1 MRGLI
6 GAAQVMEF
14 NDVATY
20 FSRFNDDHATAL
32 LKIFEELS
40 DKGEGLIN
48 NNKLKA
54 DITKNE
60 IRIEIK
66 GAAILKLKHLARMWF
81 ISNHRNT
88 IHIEHDDRR
97 YTYHKSSPKYA
108 DNAAY
113 FDPLWAEVKDREFLR
128 SAFEHFAELPYDLNF
143 VRKALVTAEKNEQKI
158 EGMSLPLK
166 FLNDFM
172 YDELDKLM
180 EPIKAGD
187 LVNSSEVYRQYKV
200 WCAENQVT
208 KPVREGVLAKI
219 FDEANILAK
228 PERHSIGG
236 VHTDMNK
243 KTVLEA
249 YRTYFKIPTFKFITP
264 GSF

>member
-1 MRGLI
+1 M
-6 GAAQVMEF
+6 
-14 NDVATY
+14 
-20 FSRFNDDHATAL
+20 
-32 LKIFEELS
+32 
-40 DKGEGLIN
+40 
-48 NNKLKA
+48 
-54 DITKNE
+54 
-60 IRIEIK
+60 
-66 GAAILKLKHLARMWF
+66 KLKHLARMWF

-172 YDELDKLM
+172 YDEFDKLM
-180 EPIKAGD
+180 EPFKIGD
-187 LVNSSEVYRQYKV
+187 LVNSAEIYRQYKV
-200 WCAENQVT
+200 
-208 KPVREGVLAKI
+208 
-219 FDEANILAK
+219 
-228 PERHSIGG
+228 
-236 VHTDMNK
+236 
-243 KTVLEA
+243 
-249 YRTYFKIPTFKFITP
+249 
-264 GSF
+264 